1 MFCIIIFNYNWSSKS
16 FENNTLKLYPNPAND
31 KVSIEINTNENQN
44 VTIEILDLMGRTI
57 QKQVEP
63 IAIGNNKL
71 EINLSA
77 LSSGLYL
84 IKCNNSI
91 QKIQITK

>member
-1 MFCIIIFNYNWSSKS
+1 M
-16 FENNTLKLYPNPAND
+16 
-31 KVSIEINTNENQN
+31 SIEINTNENQN
-44 VTIEILDLMGRTI
+44 VTIEIFDLTGRLI
-57 QKQVEP
+57 QKQSEIVT
-63 IAIGNNKL
+63 IGNNKL
-71 EINLSA
+71 DINLSS